1 MDETRKSLLAALAK
15 AIESEYEGYGFYMM
29 ASKSTEDVQGR
40 EVFGQLAQEELTHAA
55 FLKTQ
60 FRSIAETGT
69 VAAGVKLGSPHAIS
83 GTSPIFSPE
92 LRARIG
98 DAHFEMSALGVGI
111 HLEQNAMEFYTAQAL
126 SAPDAAARAFFRE
139 LSEWEAGHYHA
150 LLSQQQ
156 ELQEDYRSRNGFSP
170 F

>member
-1 MDETRKSLLAALAK
+1 MR
-15 AIESEYEGYGFYMM
+15 
-29 ASKSTEDVQGR
+29 ASKATEDAQGR
-40 EVFGQLAQEELTHAA
+40 EVFAELAQEELTHAA

-60 FRSIAETGT
+60 YRSIAETGA
-69 VAAGVKLGSPHAIS
+69 VDADAKLGSPHAVS
-83 GTSPIFSPE
+83 GKSPIFSAS
-92 LRARIG
+92 LQARIG

-111 HLEQNAMEFYTAQAL
+111 HLEQNAMEFYAAQAL
-126 SAPDAAARAFFRE
+126 SVQDAAVRSFFRE

>member
-1 MDETRKSLLAALAK
+1 MDDTRKSLLEALAK

-29 ASKSTEDVQGR
+29 ASKSTEDAQGR
-40 EVFGQLAQEELTHAA
+40 EVFAQLAQEELTHAA

-60 FRSIAETGT
+60 HRSIAETGA
-69 VAAGVKLGSPHAIS
+69 VDAGAKLGNPLAVS
-83 GTSPIFSPE
+83 GKSAIFSPA

-111 HLEQNAMEFYTAQAL
+111 HLEQNAMEFYAAQAL
-126 SAPDAAARAFFRE
+126 SVQDAAVRSFFRE